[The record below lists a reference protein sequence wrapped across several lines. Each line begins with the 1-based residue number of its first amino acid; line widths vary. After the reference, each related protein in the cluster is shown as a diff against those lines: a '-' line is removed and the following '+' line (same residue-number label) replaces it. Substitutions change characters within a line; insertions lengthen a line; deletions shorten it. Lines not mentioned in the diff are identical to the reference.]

1 MKRLTALCLLACA
14 VVTIGLAISGLLQQ
28 MRARA
33 PVAVVTR

>member
-1 MKRLTALCLLACA
+1 MATVLLACA
-14 VVTIGLAISGLLQQ
+14 FVTIGLAISGVLQQ